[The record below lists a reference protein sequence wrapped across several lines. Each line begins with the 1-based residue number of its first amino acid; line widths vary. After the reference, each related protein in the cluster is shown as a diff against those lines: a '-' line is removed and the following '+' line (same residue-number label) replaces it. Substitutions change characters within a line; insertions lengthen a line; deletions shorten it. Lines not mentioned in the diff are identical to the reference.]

1 MCFFTQINNSNSILL
16 QISHFTHK
24 KDVFTTKIHG
34 NEKTPNFINY
44 FCSSFLNPKNQSDML
59 EIDFK
64 EIITV
69 SMVLFAVI
77 DIVGSIPIIVNLR
90 AKVGHIE
97 SEKASIVAGAIMI
110 VFLFV
115 GEGLLNLIGIDV
127 HSFAVAGSFVLFFLA
142 LEMILGIRI
151 YRDEEPGSASIV
163 PLAFPLIAGA
173 GTMTTLLSL
182 RSQFHT
188 INIIIAIVLNIILV
202 YIVLKSSKKI
212 ENLLGENGLGVVR
225 KTFGV
230 ILLAI
235 AVKLFAA
242 NVKGLFV

>member
-1 MCFFTQINNSNSILL
+1 VSFIKNLTKKLPL
-16 QISHFTHK
+16 QTK
-24 KDVFTTKIHG
+24 KG
-34 NEKTPNFINY
+34 
-44 FCSSFLNPKNQSDML
+44 ML
-59 EIDFK
+59 EIDFR

-69 SMVLFAVI
+69 GMVLFAVI
-77 DIVGSIPIIVNLR
+77 DIVGTIPIIVDLR
-90 AKVGHIE
+90 AKHGHIE
-97 SEKASIVAGAIMI
+97 SEKASIVAGIIMI
-110 VFLFV
+110 VFLFI
-115 GEGLLNLIGIDV
+115 GEEFLSLIGIDV

-151 YRDEEPGSASIV
+151 YRDEEASSASIV

-188 INIIIAIVLNIILV
+188 INIVIAIILNIILV
-202 YIVLKSSKKI
+202 YIVLKSSSKLEKM
-212 ENLLGENGLGVVR
+212 LGKNGLGVIR
-225 KTFGV
+225 KAFGV
-230 ILLAI
+230 VLLAI

>member
-1 MCFFTQINNSNSILL
+1 MFN
-16 QISHFTHK
+16 
-24 KDVFTTKIHG
+24 
-34 NEKTPNFINY
+34 
-44 FCSSFLNPKNQSDML
+44 
-59 EIDFK
+59 IDFR

-69 SMVLFAVI
+69 GMVLFAVI
-77 DIVGSIPIIVNLR
+77 DIVGTIPIIVDLR
-90 AKVGHIE
+90 SKHGHIE
-97 SEKASIVAGAIMI
+97 SEKASMVAGIIMI

-115 GEGLLNLIGIDV
+115 GEELLNLIGIDV
-127 HSFAVAGSFVLFFLA
+127 NSFAVAGSFVLFFLA

-151 YRDEEPGSASIV
+151 YRDEEASSASIV

-182 RSQFHT
+182 RSQFST
-188 INIIIAIVLNIILV
+188 INIVIAIFLNIILV
-202 YIVLKSSKKI
+202 YIVLKSSSKI
-212 ENLLGENGLGVVR
+212 EKILGENGLGVIR

-230 ILLAI
+230 VLLAI